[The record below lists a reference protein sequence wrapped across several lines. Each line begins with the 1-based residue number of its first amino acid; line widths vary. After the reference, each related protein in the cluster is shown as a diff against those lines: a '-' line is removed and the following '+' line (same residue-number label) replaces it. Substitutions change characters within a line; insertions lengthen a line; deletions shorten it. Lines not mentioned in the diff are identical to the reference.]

1 MPERPRGLD
10 PPARMLLRLAVRC
23 AASPYREENSE
34 LKREISVED
43 LQTVRYEQ
51 PEPAIARVVL
61 NRPERANAQNVQL
74 LYELNAALDH
84 AARDD
89 DVKVIIVAA
98 EGKHFSSGH
107 DAPGEWS
114 LNDVQ
119 IGTWGGFRKPGV
131 EGHWAFEEE
140 QFFGL
145 CWRWRNIPKPTI
157 VQVQGK
163 VIAGGLMLVW
173 PFDLVVAS
181 EDATF
186 QDPVVAFGVNGVE
199 YFGHPWEF
207 GVRKAKELLFTGR
220 AITAEVARQ
229 LGMVNRVV
237 PREQL
242 AERTLELA
250 REIAEQPLLGL
261 KAAKES
267 VNHAQNAQGL
277 YQSLRQ
283 AMAMQQLAHAH
294 NRIVHGKPVE
304 PGGAAAVR
312 EAAKKPPLDQ

>member
-1 MPERPRGLD
+1 M
-10 PPARMLLRLAVRC
+10 
-23 AASPYREENSE
+23 
-34 LKREISVED
+34 KRQIEIDALE
-43 LQTVRYEQ
+43 TVRYEE
-51 PEPAIARVVL
+51 PEPRIAKIVL
-61 NRPERANAQNVQL
+61 NRPERANAQNRQL

-84 AARDD
+84 AARHEE
-89 DVKVIIVAA
+89 VRVIILAA

-107 DAPGEWS
+107 DAPGDWALE
-114 LNDVQ
+114 DVHL
-119 IGTWGGFRKPGV
+119 GTWGGYRQPGV
-131 EGHWAFEEE
+131 EGHWAMEEE

-157 VQVQGK
+157 VQVHGK

-173 PFDLVVAS
+173 PFDIVIAS

-220 AITAEVARQ
+220 AITAEVARE

-242 AERTLELA
+242 ETETLELA
-250 REIAEQPLLGL
+250 REIACQPLLGL

-267 VNHAQNAQGL
+267 VNQMQNEQGL
-277 YQSLRQ
+277 YNSLRHG
-283 AMAMQQLAHAH
+283 MAMQQLSHAH
-294 NRIVHGKPVE
+294 NRIVHGIPVE
-304 PGGAAAVR
+304 PEGAKAVR
-312 EAAKKPPLDQ
+312 EAAKKPPLTQ